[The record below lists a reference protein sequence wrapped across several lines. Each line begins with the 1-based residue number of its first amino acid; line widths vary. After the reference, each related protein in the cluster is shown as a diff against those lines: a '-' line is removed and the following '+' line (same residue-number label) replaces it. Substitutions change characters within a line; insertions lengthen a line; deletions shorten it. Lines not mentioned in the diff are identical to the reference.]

1 MKGDAKRLI
10 RELQT
15 AIDANGGDDVF
26 VGFVSMDED
35 EAYGYE
41 EYVSMYTSSK
51 SFDGVPIA
59 IIKHG

>member
-1 MKGDAKRLI
+1 MTAKNLI
-10 RELQT
+10 RDLQSL
-15 AIDANGGDDVF
+15 IDANDGDDVL
-26 VGFVSMDED
+26 VGFVSTGED